1 MEEGDAGRVGG
12 ERKTTSKAG
21 AQRRRRVPSGSSSA
35 GDSGPDSA
43 TGKLCLLQVNSMGI
57 Q

>member
-1 MEEGDAGRVGG
+1 MEEGDAGSVEG
-12 ERKTTSKAG
+12 ERKTSKAE
-21 AQRRRRVPSGSSSA
+21 AQRRRRVPLESSSA
-35 GDSGPDSA
+35 DDTGPDSA